1 MRNIRRSA
9 LVSYTAPQMFALVAD
24 VAAYPDFLRSCSGA
38 TVHAVDDQSIDATLE
53 FSLGGVK
60 KSFRTRNELLLGEKM
75 DIALVDGP
83 FRTLEGGWR
92 FDALGEDGCKISLE
106 LQFEFENALMDAV
119 FGHYFEEICTRLVN
133 AFTRRAK
140 RLYG

>member
-1 MRNIRRSA
+1 
-9 LVSYTAPQMFALVAD
+9 MFALVAD
-24 VAAYPDFLRSCSGA
+24 VAAYPTFLRSCSGA
-38 TVHAVDDQSIDATLE
+38 VVHAQDLDCIDATLE
-53 FSLGGVK
+53 FSLGGIK
-60 KSFRTRNELLLGEKM
+60 KSFRTRNNLRPGEKM

-83 FRTLEGGWR
+83 FRVLDGGWR
-92 FDALGEDGCKISLE
+92 FDALGDDGCKISLE

-119 FGHYFEEICTRLVN
+119 FGHYFEEICNRLVN